1 MWPVVGYDAGVP
13 NTSVSL
19 ARWWRVIAVALAGV
33 ACAIVL
39 AARAAGASA
48 PAPAWIY
55 YVSYPGGPRC
65 VVSEIWRVRPDG
77 SDPEAVLPPAIDD
90 FSYET
95 FTSDDTEGVF
105 AVAPT
110 GEYIVRVV
118 KVDGPD
124 TGPGV
129 PSEQTHLFLYDLMTG
144 TVRQLTFGATFD
156 QWPSISPDGQTVA
169 FIRSAYHSEKGS
181 DGNFHV
187 GQGNPSLYTVPISGG
202 TPRRVPTRLEAGGAE
217 LSWKSNGTIFYGT
230 EMINLKTGRQTPFV
244 RPGPA
249 YFFDALSSTWTPMG
263 LLYVGDYNLFDPS
276 HGGTSAGRPPSGL
289 YLASKPV
296 RLKGRLLRRYLYPE
310 RSPVPNGLFSVHLM
324 PGTTTVVAQYKNQLV
339 TGPLTGGALKVL
351 RIPRGVATRPQVA
364 TGPETL
370 APTLAAAQV
379 GIVPG
384 CGAK

>member
-1 MWPVVGYDAGVP
+1 MATDGVIHKRRIRPICAG
-13 NTSVSL
+13 S
-19 ARWWRVIAVALAGV
+19 ALALWL
-33 ACAIVL
+33 AICAL
-39 AARAAGASA
+39 GASGA
-48 PAPAWIY
+48 AASQPWIY

-77 SDPEAVLPPAIDD
+77 TDPQAVLPPAIDD

-124 TGPGV
+124 LAPGV
-129 PSEQTHLFLYDLMTG
+129 PSEQTHLFLYDLITG

-169 FIRSAYHSEKGS
+169 FIRSVYHAEKGS
-181 DGNFHV
+181 DGNLHV

-202 TPRRVPTRLEAGGAE
+202 KPRRVPTRLEAGGAE
-217 LSWKSNGTIFYGT
+217 LSWKSNGTIVYDT
-230 EMINLKTGRQTPFV
+230 EMIDLKTGRQTPFV

-249 YFFDALSSTWTPMG
+249 YFFDALSSTWTPIG

-276 HGGTSAGRPPSGL
+276 HGGTRAGRPPSGL

-296 RLKGRLLRRYLYPE
+296 RLKGRLLRRYRYPE
-310 RSPVPNGLFSVHLM
+310 SSPVPNGLFSVHLM
-324 PGTTTVVAQYKNQLV
+324 PDTTTVVAQYKNQLV
-339 TGPLTGGALKVL
+339 TGPLTGGVL
-351 RIPRGVATRPQVA
+351 TTLQVPRGIATRPEVA
-364 TGPETL
+364 SGPETL
-370 APTLAAAQV
+370 APALLNGPAIGV
-379 GIVPG
+379 VPG
-384 CGAK
+384 CG